1 MEVLQKEEGYLMEL
15 EQNEKILNHKQTEF
29 QKYETKSISQPKN
42 DIIGTLNSQYYLIKK
57 IGHGASGTVFLS
69 YAINDEK
76 EQKTFYAIKILNP
89 KNSNENNINSC
100 EVNFLENMNHKNI
113 LKVYG
118 HGLGILQLISGS
130 TQKVHYI
137 IMDYLNHGSLL
148 SQLGKNVGFG
158 EDLGRLIFA
167 QLLDGLEAI
176 HNSNIVHLDI
186 KLNNIMTS
194 EDDYTLKYVDFGFA
208 TEISSGYLTL
218 YLGTPNYAAP
228 ELHMRIPYL
237 GVYEDIFSLGVTI
250 FIIVTGYLP
259 FLLPLPNDPL
269 YHYIS
274 IGDYITFWKKR
285 NIKVSPSFMEL
296 FNNLVAFDPIQRPSI
311 SEIKKSKWMKEIN
324 WDLLPLLKQEFMKRE
339 EIINNRIKDAK
350 NKMIQLTNK
359 INNNNTTNV
368 NEIILKIKEEKKIE
382 IENDIKKKLP
392 NITGTKEKNLN
403 KNASNNIKKNENND
417 NKIFRIEKNV
427 GFIFIKNNCNSIK
440 GLMILLKNF
449 FKKEGYSETKKDL
462 DNLQMEIS
470 NGEIDIVLIF
480 ERMNK
485 EIKTSYLS

>member
-1 MEVLQKEEGYLMEL
+1 
-15 EQNEKILNHKQTEF
+15 
-29 QKYETKSISQPKN
+29 
-42 DIIGTLNSQYYLIKK
+42 
-57 IGHGASGTVFLS
+57 
-69 YAINDEK
+69 
-76 EQKTFYAIKILNP
+76 
-89 KNSNENNINSC
+89 
-100 EVNFLENMNHKNI
+100 
-113 LKVYG
+113 
-118 HGLGILQLISGS
+118 
-130 TQKVHYI
+130 
-137 IMDYLNHGSLL
+137 
-148 SQLGKNVGFG
+148 
-158 EDLGRLIFA
+158 
-167 QLLDGLEAI
+167 
-176 HNSNIVHLDI
+176 
-186 KLNNIMTS
+186 
-194 EDDYTLKYVDFGFA
+194 
-208 TEISSGYLTL
+208 
-218 YLGTPNYAAP
+218 
-228 ELHMRIPYL
+228 MRIPYL
-237 GVYEDIFSLGVTI
+237 GVYEDIFSLGVTL

-259 FLLPLPNDPL
+259 FILPLPNDPL

-359 INNNNTTNV
+359 INNNNTTNL

-382 IENDIKKKLP
+382 FVNDIKKKIS
-392 NITGTKEKNLN
+392 NMAGTKEENSN
-403 KNASNNIKKNENND
+403 MNASNNIKKNENND
-417 NKIFRIEKNV
+417 NKIFRIEKDV

-470 NGEIDIVLIF
+470 NGEIDVILVF
-480 ERMNK
+480 EKMNK
-485 EIKTSYLS
+485 DIKINYYLENGNKKDLIDFKKIMKKIHLK